1 MKPKILSILLV
12 SIIMASLSAQTN
24 ITVSNPS
31 VLSILQGNYN
41 PSIYASSN
49 VINFPDS
56 ISLGIWRD
64 ISPDSI
70 KANII
75 QLSTYKN
82 RNSGSD
88 TLSSSIGIGAAR
100 TWVFQKFQEYSL
112 QQENR
117 LVPFYLQFDRTI
129 CSITKH
135 KNICAVLPGSD
146 TSDKSIIIIEG
157 HIDSRCE
164 DVCDI
169 ICNAQGIED
178 NASGTA
184 LVMELARVMSKFTY
198 QHTIVFLIT
207 TAEEQGLYGA
217 EAFADFTTLNNIE
230 VKAVQNNDVIGG
242 ILCGETSSPP
252 SCPGIGNVDSTHVR
266 IFSFGNFNS
275 KHKGFAR
282 FNKLEY
288 QEQLLPHVET
298 PMEIWIMSP
307 EDRTGRSGDHVPF
320 RQKNYPSI
328 RYTSANEHGDA
339 NVADTTY
346 TDRQH
351 SVRDTLG
358 IDTDND
364 DIIDSFFV
372 DFRYL
377 ARNAYINGNAAA
389 MAAIGPKQPDF
400 LLTAIGTNMIRIEV
414 TDQTQY
420 NAYRVG
426 VRSTSHDWDTVF
438 TMTNTLVDSFDVSS
452 INNVI
457 YVSIMS
463 VDDDG
468 IESLPSREYTVN
480 ISSIDNGVVDAE
492 PSVQLLQNR
501 PNPFD
506 ESTYIQFIAKEGLQY
521 KKAEIIITSINGV
534 QLRIIPIEIQTGINE
549 VLYTHGYG
557 ATGLLHYS
565 LVIDGRIIETKSMV
579 FAN

>member
-1 MKPKILSILLV
+1 MKSCILYLIIISLSI
-12 SIIMASLSAQTN
+12 SRLSAQTN
-24 ITVSNPS
+24 ITVSNPI
-31 VLSILQGNYN
+31 VLNILQGNYN
-41 PSIYASSN
+41 PSVYGASN
-49 VINFPDS
+49 VIDHPDS
-56 ISLGIWRD
+56 ISLGIWSA

-88 TLSSSIGIGAAR
+88 TLSSTMGIGAAR
-100 TWVFQKFQEYSL
+100 TWVYQKFQEYSF
-112 QQENR
+112 QNDDR
-117 LVPFYLQFDRTI
+117 LIPFYLQFDRSI
-129 CSITKH
+129 CSVTKH

-169 ICNAQGIED
+169 VCNAQGIED

-198 QHTIVFLIT
+198 HHTLVFLIT

-217 EAFADFTTLNNIE
+217 EAFADFTTLNNIN

-266 IFSFGNFNS
+266 VFSFGNFNS

-506 ESTYIQFIAKEGLQY
+506 ESTYIQFIAKESFQY

-534 QLRIIPIEIQTGINE
+534 QIRIIPIEIQTGINE

>member
-506 ESTYIQFIAKEGLQY
+506 ESTYIQFIAKESFQY

-534 QLRIIPIEIQTGINE
+534 QIRIIPIEIQTGINE

>member
-135 KNICAVLPGSD
+135 KNVCAILPGSD

>member
-1 MKPKILSILLV
+1 
-12 SIIMASLSAQTN
+12 MASLSAQTN

-75 QLSTYKN
+75 QLSTFKN

-88 TLSSSIGIGAAR
+88 TMSSTEGIGAAR
-100 TWVFQKFQEYSL
+100 TWVYQKFQEYSL

-198 QHTIVFLIT
+198 QHTIVFLIS

-266 IFSFGNFNS
+266 VFSFGNFNS

-339 NVADTTY
+339 NVSDTAY

-506 ESTYIQFIAKEGLQY
+506 ESTYIQFIAKESFQY

-534 QLRIIPIEIQTGINE
+534 QIRIIPIEIQTGINE

>member
-135 KNICAVLPGSD
+135 KNVCAILPGSD

-389 MAAIGPKQPDF
+389 MAAIG
-400 LLTAIGTNMIRIEV
+400 TNMIRIEV

-534 QLRIIPIEIQTGINE
+534 QIRIIPIEIQTGINE

>member
-75 QLSTYKN
+75 QLSTFKN

-88 TLSSSIGIGAAR
+88 TMSSTEGIGAAR
-100 TWVFQKFQEYSL
+100 TWVYQKFQEYSL

-198 QHTIVFLIT
+198 QHTIVFLIS

-266 IFSFGNFNS
+266 VFSFGNFNS

-506 ESTYIQFIAKEGLQY
+506 ESTYIQFIAKESFQY

-534 QLRIIPIEIQTGINE
+534 QIRIIPIEIQTGINE

>member
-75 QLSTYKN
+75 QLSTFKN

-88 TLSSSIGIGAAR
+88 TMSSTEGIGAAR
-100 TWVFQKFQEYSL
+100 TWVYQKFQEYSL

-198 QHTIVFLIT
+198 QHTIVFLIS

-266 IFSFGNFNS
+266 VFSFGNFNS

-339 NVADTTY
+339 NVSDTAY

-506 ESTYIQFIAKEGLQY
+506 ESTYIQFIAKESFQY

-534 QLRIIPIEIQTGINE
+534 QIRIIPIEIQTGINE

>member
-135 KNICAVLPGSD
+135 KNVCAILPGSD

-506 ESTYIQFIAKEGLQY
+506 ESTYIQFIAKESFQY

-534 QLRIIPIEIQTGINE
+534 QIRIIPIEIQTGINE

>member
-56 ISLGIWRD
+56 ISLGILRD

>member
-1 MKPKILSILLV
+1 
-12 SIIMASLSAQTN
+12 MASLSAQTN

-75 QLSTYKN
+75 QLSTFKN

-88 TLSSSIGIGAAR
+88 TMSSTEGIGAAR
-100 TWVFQKFQEYSL
+100 TWVYQKFQEYSL

-198 QHTIVFLIT
+198 QHTIVFLIS

-266 IFSFGNFNS
+266 VFSFGNFNS

-506 ESTYIQFIAKEGLQY
+506 ESTYIQFIAKESFQY

-534 QLRIIPIEIQTGINE
+534 QIRIIPIEIQTGINE